1 MLNQRGKP
9 WSPERFVT
17 RPPPTSLLYH
27 ISCLED
33 RFYLSHG
40 TNLPGISGWPWT
52 LYTAEGDSWSVCFHL
67 LIQLLG
73 LQMWATIPAWTTS
86 SWVWRSH
93 LIVIIFSWARLQSDE
108 SYHDTPVSVAPLPS
122 LHTLCPLPVSL
133 SPSSPSPSSALLSHI
148 QTAVFMSELSLSFKT
163 KVSCLWCPA
172 LCLDFQCCL
181 WVQPQSLIL
190 YWQWP
195 NGLALAKRVWCE
207 SQCGVSVSVDLQ

>member
-17 RPPPTSLLYH
+17 RPLPLFCTISLAYKTDSICLMERTSQV
-27 ISCLED
+27 SQAGLELCTQQ
-33 RFYLSHG
+33 R
-40 TNLPGISGWPWT
+40 I
-52 LYTAEGDSWSVCFHL
+52 DSWSVCFHL
-67 LIQLLG
+67 PIQLLG

-122 LHTLCPLPVSL
+122 LHTPCPLPVSL
-133 SPSSPSPSSALLSHI
+133 SPSSPSPSSALLSHL
-148 QTAVFMSELSLSFKT
+148 QTAVFMSEWSLSFKT
-163 KVSCLWCPA
+163 KVSCLWYPA

-195 NGLALAKRVWCE
+195 KGLALAKRVRCE